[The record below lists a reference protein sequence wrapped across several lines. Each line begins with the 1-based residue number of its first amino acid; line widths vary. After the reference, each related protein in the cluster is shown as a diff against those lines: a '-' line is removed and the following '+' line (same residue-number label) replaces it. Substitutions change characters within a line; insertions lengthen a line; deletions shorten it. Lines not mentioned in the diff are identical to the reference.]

1 MCIRVIKRKNHQIRL
16 SALALL
22 TLCGISF
29 DTRTSFSQEMV
40 TIEKYLGQNDFKRN
54 PGAMDFVF
62 LRCASIFKLVGGA
75 LQENQDRSLH
85 PMGKIYWESGDQF
98 LSMASA
104 SKGFNQQFALDQF
117 NRMLEAY
124 KERWLRAK
132 ALSGNFSDD
141 PVIRS
146 DMQLCSAMMK

>member
-1 MCIRVIKRKNHQIRL
+1 
-16 SALALL
+16 
-22 TLCGISF
+22 
-29 DTRTSFSQEMV
+29 MV